1 METLNTTPVSQAER
15 VAVAPVAVPR
25 PQAAARPALPE
36 NDGSAQPDYKVE
48 ISPQA
53 RVAADSHANAPTASQ
68 AKSPEKNPAPKIEA
82 KAPVVESSYAQF
94 MVAKNNRVVMKLLN
108 QTDHDVIKEV
118 PSRDDRHI
126 RDTVARLVDNNGNLL
141 TPER

>member
-25 PQAAARPALPE
+25 PQTAAHPALPE
-36 NDGSAQPDYKVE
+36 DAGSAQPDYTVE
-48 ISPQA
+48 ISSQA
-53 RVAADSHANAPTASQ
+53 RVAADTHANATSAPELKSQ
-68 AKSPEKNPAPKIEA
+68 EKNPAPKAES
-82 KAPVVESSYAQF
+82 KAPVVESNYAQF
-94 MVAKNNRVVMKLLN
+94 MVAKNNRVVMKLLK
-108 QTDHDVIKEV
+108 QTDHNVIKEV

-126 RDTVARLVDNNGNLL
+126 RDTVARLLDNDGNLL